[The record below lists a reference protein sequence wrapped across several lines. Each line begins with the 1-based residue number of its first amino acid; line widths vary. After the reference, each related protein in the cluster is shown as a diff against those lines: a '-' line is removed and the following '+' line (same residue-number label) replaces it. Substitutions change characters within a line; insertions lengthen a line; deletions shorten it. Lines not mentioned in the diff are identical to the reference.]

1 MSYIDKNWNQGVHQK
16 AKIIATVGPA
26 SREKEILIELI
37 KAGAD
42 VFRLNFSHG
51 THEDHQKT
59 IDMVREINAE
69 LGTHIALLQDLQ
81 GPKIRVDQVEN
92 GGVEIIEGQT
102 LIITTD
108 DVLGTKD
115 KVSTSYKLLAKDVN
129 IGNSILIDDGNL
141 EVKVTS
147 VRGKDVY
154 TEVVYGGTLKS
165 RKGINLP
172 NTVVSANSL
181 TEKDHADLEYG
192 LRQNL
197 DWVAL
202 SFVRKASDIIE
213 LRMMMEDA
221 GSRTKI
227 IAKVEKPEALENID
241 EIIAATDGVMVA
253 RGDLGVEIPGEQ
265 VPVWQKKIIEKCNQ
279 SGKPVIVATQMMES
293 MVDNPRPT
301 RAETNDVANAI
312 LDGTDA
318 VMLSAESASGKYPME
333 AVRAMANT
341 IANIE
346 HAGSAF
352 YNKTNDFYNSGE
364 GSQLGDM
371 LIKSACALVEDSD
384 AKAMVTMSKSGYSGY
399 RVAMYRPNCPI
410 FLVTNNKAL
419 LTQMNLVWGVKGL
432 FYDKETSINDTLSD
446 IEAILLEK
454 SLMTKGDIY
463 ITTSSMPKHWD
474 GHANMIK
481 IKEI

>member
-1 MSYIDKNWNQGVHQK
+1 MSYTDKNWIQGMHQK

-26 SREKEILIELI
+26 SREKKTLIDLIE
-37 KAGAD
+37 AGAD

-51 THEDHQKT
+51 THLDHQKT

-81 GPKIRVDQVEN
+81 GPKIRVNEVEN
-92 GGVEIIEGQT
+92 DGVAITEHQT

-108 DVLGTKD
+108 DILGNEER
-115 KVSTSYKLLAKDVN
+115 VSTSYKLLAQDVKV
-129 IGNSILIDDGNL
+129 GDSIIIDDGNL

-147 VRGKDVY
+147 VQGEDVY
-154 TEVVYGGTLKS
+154 TEVIYGGILKS

-172 NTVVSANSL
+172 NTVISAPSL
-181 TEKDHADLEYG
+181 TEKDYNDLEYG
-192 LRQNL
+192 LGQNL

-213 LRMMMEDA
+213 LQKMIKA
-221 GSRTKI
+221 KGSYTKI
-227 IAKVEKPEALENID
+227 IAKIEKPEALENID
-241 EIIAATDGVMVA
+241 EIIAATDGIMVA

-265 VPVWQKKIIEKCNQ
+265 VPIWQKKIIEKCNRK
-279 SGKPVIVATQMMES
+279 GKPVIVATQMMES

-318 VMLSAESASGKYPME
+318 VMLSAESASGKYPVE

-346 HAGSAF
+346 DAGNTF
-352 YNKTNDFYNSGE
+352 YNKTNDFDNSGE
-364 GSQLGDM
+364 GYQLSDM
-371 LIKSACALVEDSD
+371 LIKSACALVENSD
-384 AKAMVTMSKSGYSGY
+384 AKALVAMSKSGYSGY
-399 RVAMYRPNCPI
+399 RVAMYRPNCSI
-410 FLVTNNKAL
+410 FLVTNNKSL
-419 LTQMNLVWGVKGL
+419 LTQMNLVWGIKGL

-446 IEAILLEK
+446 IETMLLEK
-454 SLMTKGDIY
+454 KLMTKGEIY

>member
-1 MSYIDKNWNQGVHQK
+1 MSYTDKNQILGVHQK

-51 THEDHQKT
+51 THQDHQQT

-108 DVLGTKD
+108 DMLGTKD

-129 IGNSILIDDGNL
+129 VGDSILIDDGNL

-147 VRGKDVY
+147 VQGEDVH
-154 TEVVYGGTLKS
+154 TEVIYGGILKS

-172 NTVVSANSL
+172 NTVVSAPSL

-192 LRQNL
+192 LGQNL

-202 SFVRKASDIIE
+202 SFVRKASDITE
-213 LRMMMEDA
+213 LRKMMEDA

-227 IAKVEKPEALENID
+227 IA
-241 EIIAATDGVMVA
+241 
-253 RGDLGVEIPGEQ
+253 
-265 VPVWQKKIIEKCNQ
+265 
-279 SGKPVIVATQMMES
+279 
-293 MVDNPRPT
+293 
-301 RAETNDVANAI
+301 
-312 LDGTDA
+312 
-318 VMLSAESASGKYPME
+318 LS
-333 AVRAMANT
+333 
-341 IANIE
+341 
-346 HAGSAF
+346 
-352 YNKTNDFYNSGE
+352 
-364 GSQLGDM
+364 
-371 LIKSACALVEDSD
+371 LIH
-384 AKAMVTMSKSGYSGY
+384 
-399 RVAMYRPNCPI
+399 I
-410 FLVTNNKAL
+410 
-419 LTQMNLVWGVKGL
+419 
-432 FYDKETSINDTLSD
+432 
-446 IEAILLEK
+446 
-454 SLMTKGDIY
+454 
-463 ITTSSMPKHWD
+463 
-474 GHANMIK
+474 
-481 IKEI
+481 

>member
-1 MSYIDKNWNQGVHQK
+1 MSYTDKNWIQGMHQK

-26 SREKEILIELI
+26 SREKKTLIDLIE
-37 KAGAD
+37 AGAD

-51 THEDHQKT
+51 THPDHQKT

-69 LGTHIALLQDLQ
+69 LGTHVALLQDLQ
-81 GPKIRVDQVEN
+81 GPKIRVDEVEN
-92 GGVEIIEGQT
+92 GGVEITEHQT

-108 DVLGTKD
+108 DIIGTKER
-115 KVSTSYKLLAKDVN
+115 VSTSYKLLAQDVKV
-129 IGNSILIDDGNL
+129 GDSIVIDDGNL

-147 VRGKDVY
+147 VQGEDVY
-154 TEVVYGGTLKS
+154 TEVIYGGVLKS

-172 NTVVSANSL
+172 NTVISAPSL
-181 TEKDHADLEYG
+181 TEKDYTDLEYG
-192 LRQNL
+192 LGQNL

-213 LRMMMEDA
+213 LQKMIKAE
-221 GSRTKI
+221 GSYTKI
-227 IAKVEKPEALENID
+227 IAKIEKPEALENID
-241 EIIAATDGVMVA
+241 EIIAATDGIMVA

-265 VPVWQKKIIEKCNQ
+265 VPIWQKKIIEKCNRK
-279 SGKPVIVATQMMES
+279 GKPVIVATQMMES

-318 VMLSAESASGKYPME
+318 VMLSAESASGKYPVE

-346 HAGSAF
+346 DAGNAF
-352 YNKTNDFYNSGE
+352 YNKTNDFENSGE
-364 GSQLGDM
+364 NYQLSDM
-371 LIKSACALVEDSD
+371 LIKSACALVENSD
-384 AKAMVTMSKSGYSGY
+384 AKAFVAMSKSGYSGY
-399 RVAMYRPNCPI
+399 RVAMYRPNCSI
-410 FLVTNNKAL
+410 FLVTNNKSL

-446 IEAILLEK
+446 IEAMLLEK
-454 SLMTKGDIY
+454 KLMTKGDIY

>member
-1 MSYIDKNWNQGVHQK
+1 MSYTDKNWIQGIHQK

-26 SREKEILIELI
+26 SREKKTLINLIE
-37 KAGAD
+37 AGAD

-51 THEDHQKT
+51 THIDHQKT

-81 GPKIRVDQVEN
+81 GPKIRIDQVEN
-92 GGVEIIEGQT
+92 GGVEITEHQT

-108 DVLGTKD
+108 DILGNKE
-115 KVSTSYKLLAKDVN
+115 KVSTSYKLLAKDVKV
-129 IGNSILIDDGNL
+129 GDSILIDDGNL

-147 VRGKDVY
+147 VQGQDVY
-154 TEVVYGGTLKS
+154 TEVIYGGVLKS

-172 NTVVSANSL
+172 NTVISAPSL
-181 TEKDHADLEYG
+181 TDKDYADLEYG

-213 LRMMMEDA
+213 LQKMIKAM
-221 GSRTKI
+221 GSYTKI
-227 IAKVEKPEALENID
+227 IAKIEKPEALENIN

-265 VPVWQKKIIEKCNQ
+265 VPIWQKKIIKKCNQ
-279 SGKPVIVATQMMES
+279 RGKPVIVATQMMES

-318 VMLSAESASGKYPME
+318 VMLSAESASGKYPVE

-346 HAGSAF
+346 DAGNAF
-352 YNKTNDFYNSGE
+352 YNKTNDSDNSAE
-364 GSQLGDM
+364 GYQLSDM
-371 LIKSACALVEDSD
+371 LIKSACALVENSD
-384 AKAMVTMSKSGYSGY
+384 AKAFVAMSKSGYSGY
-399 RVAMYRPNCPI
+399 RVAMYRPSCSI
-410 FLVTNNKAL
+410 FLVTSNRSL
-419 LTQMNLVWGVKGL
+419 LTQMNLVWGVRGL
-432 FYDKETSINDTLSD
+432 FYDKETSINDTLRD
-446 IEAILLEK
+446 IEAMLLEK
-454 SLMTKGDIY
+454 KLMTKGDIY

>member
-1 MSYIDKNWNQGVHQK
+1 MSYTDKNWIQGMHQK
-16 AKIIATVGPA
+16 AKIIATLGPA
-26 SREKEILIELI
+26 SRERKTLINLIE
-37 KAGAD
+37 AGAD

-51 THEDHQKT
+51 NHLDHQKT
-59 IDMVREINAE
+59 IDMVREINSE

-81 GPKIRVDQVEN
+81 GPKIRVNEVEN
-92 GGVEIIEGQT
+92 GGVEIIEHQT
-102 LIITTD
+102 LIITTED
-108 DVLGTKD
+108 ILGSKERI
-115 KVSTSYKLLAKDVN
+115 STSYKSLAQDVK
-129 IGNSILIDDGNL
+129 IGDSIVLDDGNL

-147 VRGKDVY
+147 VQGEDVY
-154 TEVVYGGTLKS
+154 TEVIYGGVLKS

-172 NTVVSANSL
+172 NTVISAPSL
-181 TEKDHADLEYG
+181 TEKDYADLEYG
-192 LRQNL
+192 LGQNL

-202 SFVRKASDIIE
+202 SFVRKASDITELKKMIE
-213 LRMMMEDA
+213 A
-221 GSRTKI
+221 KGSYTKI
-227 IAKVEKPEALENID
+227 IAKIEKPEALDNIN
-241 EIIAATDGVMVA
+241 EIIAATDGIMVA

-265 VPVWQKKIIEKCNQ
+265 VPIWQKKIIQKCNRK
-279 SGKPVIVATQMMES
+279 GKPVIVATQMMES

-318 VMLSAESASGKYPME
+318 VMLSAESASGKYPVE

-346 HAGSAF
+346 DAGNAF
-352 YNKTNDFYNSGE
+352 YNKTNHFDNSGE
-364 GSQLGDM
+364 GHQLSDM
-371 LIKSACALVEDSD
+371 LIKSACALVENSG
-384 AKAMVTMSKSGYSGY
+384 AKAFVAMSKSGYSGY
-399 RVAMYRPNCPI
+399 RVAMYRPNCSI
-410 FLVTNNKAL
+410 FLVTNNKSL

-446 IEAILLEK
+446 IETMLLEK
-454 SLMTKGDIY
+454 KLMKKGDIY

-481 IKEI
+481 INEV

>member
-1 MSYIDKNWNQGVHQK
+1 MSYIEKNRIQGVHQK
-16 AKIIATVGPA
+16 AKIIATVGPT
-26 SREKEILIELI
+26 SREKKILIELI

-51 THEDHQKT
+51 THQDHQKT
-59 IDMVREINAE
+59 IDVVREINVE

-81 GPKIRVDQVEN
+81 GPKIRVNQIEN
-92 GGVEIIEGQT
+92 GGVEIAEGQA

-108 DVLGTKD
+108 EILGTKE
-115 KVSTSYKLLAKDVN
+115 KVSTSYKLLANDVN
-129 IGNSILIDDGNL
+129 VGDSILIDDGNL

-147 VRGKDVY
+147 VQGEDVH
-154 TEVVYGGTLKS
+154 TEVIYGGILKS

-172 NTVVSANSL
+172 NTVVSAPSL
-181 TEKDHADLEYG
+181 TEKDYADLEFG
-192 LRQNL
+192 LGQNL

-213 LRMMMEDA
+213 LRKMMEV
-221 GSRTKI
+221 GGGYTKI

-241 EIIAATDGVMVA
+241 EIIAATDGVMIA

-265 VPVWQKKIIEKCNQ
+265 VPIWQKKIIEKCNQ
-279 SGKPVIVATQMMES
+279 TGKPVIVATQMMES

-318 VMLSAESASGKYPME
+318 VMLSAESASGKYPIE

-346 HAGSAF
+346 YAGNAF
-352 YNKTNDFYNSGE
+352 YNKTNDFDNSDNDYKL
-364 GSQLGDM
+364 SDM
-371 LIKSACALVEDSD
+371 LIKSACALVEDSES
-384 AKAMVTMSKSGYSGY
+384 KAIVAMSKSGYSGY
-399 RVAMYRPNCPI
+399 RVAMYRPNCSI
-410 FLVTNNKAL
+410 FLVTNNRAL

-432 FYDKETSINDTLSD
+432 FYDKETSINDTLGD

-454 SLMTKGDIY
+454 NLMAKGDIY
-463 ITTSSMPKHWD
+463 ITTASMPKHWD

-481 IKEI
+481 IKKI

>member
-1 MSYIDKNWNQGVHQK
+1 MSYTDKNWIQGMHQK

-26 SREKEILIELI
+26 SREKKTLIDLIE
-37 KAGAD
+37 AGAD

-51 THEDHQKT
+51 THLDHQKT

-81 GPKIRVDQVEN
+81 GPKIRVNEVEN
-92 GGVEIIEGQT
+92 DGVAITEHQT

-108 DVLGTKD
+108 DILGNKER
-115 KVSTSYKLLAKDVN
+115 VSTSYKLLAQDVKV
-129 IGNSILIDDGNL
+129 GDSIIIDDGNL

-147 VRGKDVY
+147 VQGEDVY
-154 TEVVYGGTLKS
+154 TEVIYGGILKS

-172 NTVVSANSL
+172 NTVISAPSL
-181 TEKDHADLEYG
+181 TEKDYTDLEYG
-192 LRQNL
+192 LGQNL

-213 LRMMMEDA
+213 LQKMIKA
-221 GSRTKI
+221 KGSYTKI
-227 IAKVEKPEALENID
+227 IAKIEKPEALENID
-241 EIIAATDGVMVA
+241 EIIAATDGIMVA

-265 VPVWQKKIIEKCNQ
+265 VPIWQKKIIEKCNRK
-279 SGKPVIVATQMMES
+279 GKPVIVATQMMES

-318 VMLSAESASGKYPME
+318 VMLSAESASGKYPVE

-346 HAGSAF
+346 DAGNTF
-352 YNKTNDFYNSGE
+352 YNKTNDFDNSGE
-364 GSQLGDM
+364 GYQLSDM
-371 LIKSACALVEDSD
+371 LIKSACALVENSD
-384 AKAMVTMSKSGYSGY
+384 AKALVAMSKSGYSGY
-399 RVAMYRPNCPI
+399 RVAMYRPNCSI
-410 FLVTNNKAL
+410 FLVTNNKSL
-419 LTQMNLVWGVKGL
+419 LTQMNLVWGIKGL

-446 IEAILLEK
+446 IETMLLEK
-454 SLMTKGDIY
+454 KLMTKGEIY

>member
-1 MSYIDKNWNQGVHQK
+1 MSYTDKNWIQGMHQK

-26 SREKEILIELI
+26 SREKKTLIDLIE
-37 KAGAD
+37 AGAD

-51 THEDHQKT
+51 THLDHQKT

-81 GPKIRVDQVEN
+81 GPKIRVNEVEN
-92 GGVEIIEGQT
+92 DGVAITEHQT

-108 DVLGTKD
+108 NILGNKER
-115 KVSTSYKLLAKDVN
+115 VSTSYKLLAQDVKV
-129 IGNSILIDDGNL
+129 GDSIIIDDGNL

-147 VRGKDVY
+147 VQGEDVY
-154 TEVVYGGTLKS
+154 TEVIYGGILKS

-172 NTVVSANSL
+172 NTVISAPSL
-181 TEKDHADLEYG
+181 TEKDYTDLEYG
-192 LRQNL
+192 LGQNL

-213 LRMMMEDA
+213 LQKMIKA
-221 GSRTKI
+221 KGSYTKI
-227 IAKVEKPEALENID
+227 IAKIEKPEALENID
-241 EIIAATDGVMVA
+241 EIIAATDGIMVA

-265 VPVWQKKIIEKCNQ
+265 VPIWQKKIIEKCNRK
-279 SGKPVIVATQMMES
+279 GKPVIVATQMMES

-318 VMLSAESASGKYPME
+318 VMLSAESASGKYPVE

-346 HAGSAF
+346 DAGNTF
-352 YNKTNDFYNSGE
+352 YNKTNDFDNSGE
-364 GSQLGDM
+364 GYQLSDM
-371 LIKSACALVEDSD
+371 LIKSACALVENSD
-384 AKAMVTMSKSGYSGY
+384 AKALVAMSKSGYSGY
-399 RVAMYRPNCPI
+399 RVAMYRPNCSI
-410 FLVTNNKAL
+410 FLVTNNKSL
-419 LTQMNLVWGVKGL
+419 LTQMNLVWGIKGL

-446 IEAILLEK
+446 IETMLLEK
-454 SLMTKGDIY
+454 KLMTKGEIY

>member
-1 MSYIDKNWNQGVHQK
+1 MSYTDKNWIQGMHQK

-26 SREKEILIELI
+26 SREKKTLIDLIE
-37 KAGAD
+37 AGAD

-51 THEDHQKT
+51 THLDHQKT

-81 GPKIRVDQVEN
+81 GPKIRVNEVEN
-92 GGVEIIEGQT
+92 DGVAITEHQT

-108 DVLGTKD
+108 DILGNKER
-115 KVSTSYKLLAKDVN
+115 VSTSYKLLAQDVKV
-129 IGNSILIDDGNL
+129 GDSIIIDDGNL

-147 VRGKDVY
+147 VQGEDVY
-154 TEVVYGGTLKS
+154 TEVIYGGILKS

-172 NTVVSANSL
+172 NTVISAPSL
-181 TEKDHADLEYG
+181 TEKDYTDLEYG
-192 LRQNL
+192 LGQNL

-213 LRMMMEDA
+213 LQKMIKA
-221 GSRTKI
+221 KGSYTKI
-227 IAKVEKPEALENID
+227 IAKIEKPEALENID
-241 EIIAATDGVMVA
+241 EIIAATDGIMVA

-265 VPVWQKKIIEKCNQ
+265 VPIWQKTIIEKCNRK
-279 SGKPVIVATQMMES
+279 GKPVIVATQMMES

-318 VMLSAESASGKYPME
+318 VMLSAESASGKYPVE

-346 HAGSAF
+346 DAGNTF
-352 YNKTNDFYNSGE
+352 YNKTNDFDNSGE
-364 GSQLGDM
+364 GYQLSDM
-371 LIKSACALVEDSD
+371 LIKSACALVENSD
-384 AKAMVTMSKSGYSGY
+384 AKALVAMSKSGYSGY
-399 RVAMYRPNCPI
+399 RVAMYRPNCSI
-410 FLVTNNKAL
+410 FLVTNNKSL
-419 LTQMNLVWGVKGL
+419 LTQMNLVWGIKGL

-446 IEAILLEK
+446 IETMLLEK
-454 SLMTKGDIY
+454 KLMTKGEIY